1 MGYHRNEI
9 LGGEI
14 KMPESIQMFML
25 FCITLI
31 AVLGITSAV
40 VCYSKDRVSF
50 NIKARTKLPNQSETE
65 FGIEVH
71 KDAEKTK

>member
-1 MGYHRNEI
+1 
-9 LGGEI
+9 
-14 KMPESIQMFML
+14 MFML

-31 AVLGITSAV
+31 AVLGIISAV

-71 KDAEKTK
+71 KDEEKNK

>member
-9 LGGEI
+9 FGGEI

-71 KDAEKTK
+71 KDEEKTK

>member
-1 MGYHRNEI
+1 MS
-9 LGGEI
+9 
-14 KMPESIQMFML
+14 ESIQMFML

-71 KDAEKTK
+71 KDEEKIK